1 MKNRKNIDDNQDLY
15 IAHRTHRA
23 IIEKKLSINIK
34 RRHST
39 DGFVVLKD
47 CVDESGRMMKEG

>member
-1 MKNRKNIDDNQDLY
+1 MYKA

-23 IIEKKLSINIK
+23 IIEKISINIK

-39 DGFVVLKD
+39 DDFVVLKD

>member
-1 MKNRKNIDDNQDLY
+1 MYKA

-39 DGFVVLKD
+39 DNFVVLKY